1 MLLGGRVKSDVCRAG
16 NLARTSH
23 AARGTHTTLTST
35 TPTSFTAEAA
45 ETKHL
50 PVPGT
55 GRAPM
60 IPSTFW
66 LVTTLLEHRAYKV
79 NLIVLVECQRTMLL
93 HQKRPVAIQCDLK
106 YELGHQPSP
115 STESWAETTGSKK
128 HECPQRGR
136 PVQTHKAQLGR
147 SRGAL
152 LSNDHAAVAIS
163 QRVSEGN
170 NPF

>member
-1 MLLGGRVKSDVCRAG
+1 MCRAG
-16 NLARTSH
+16 NLARSSH

-35 TPTSFTAEAA
+35 TPTSFTATAA

-60 IPSTFW
+60 TPSW
-66 LVTTLLEHRAYKV
+66 SVTTLLEHRAYKV
-79 NLIVLVECQRTMLL
+79 DLIVLIECQRTMLL

-115 STESWAETTGSKK
+115 STESGAETTGSKK

-136 PVQTHKAQLGR
+136 PVQTHKAQLRR
-147 SRGAL
+147 SRGVL

-163 QRVSEGN
+163 QSVLEGN